1 MNIPILELSSIRS
14 LSRRLRIVNS
24 KAIPPEMSNV
34 IFVISVSSLPDPLSS
49 RFVGFKYFMQEEFF
63 LLSERRMLPSL
74 CSSQLHSFGSSSA
87 CEGLLAGITR
97 DLHGMAASVRTS
109 ALLSCIFHQ
118 SYKFLSAS
126 EHVRTW
132 AFLSPKQFFFLAVTF
147 AICLTKHLAENTQEW
162 TVLVLSASLSRQE
175 MSLR

>member
-1 MNIPILELSSIRS
+1 
-14 LSRRLRIVNS
+14 
-24 KAIPPEMSNV
+24 MSNV

-63 LLSERRMLPSL
+63 LLPERRMFPCL

-87 CEGLLAGITR
+87 CESVLAGIIH

-109 ALLSCIFHQ
+109 YFFRACSNNLTSSSQLPSMFELRHFSVQ
-118 SYKFLSAS
+118 SSS
-126 EHVRTW
+126 
-132 AFLSPKQFFFLAVTF
+132 FLAVTF

-162 TVLVLSASLSRQE
+162 TVLVVSASLSRQGI
-175 MSLR
+175 SLR